1 MIKHVILW
9 QFKDE
14 LTSTEK
20 EKLGAE
26 IKEGLEALLGVVPG
40 LTDIHVYVNPLPSS
54 NADILLDSTVTD
66 QAALDGYA
74 VHPAH
79 VKVKDGLIVPNTKLR
94 VCMDYEV

>member
-14 LTSTEK
+14 LTDAEK
-20 EKLGAE
+20 VDLGAQ
-26 IKEGLEALLGVVPG
+26 IKKGLEDLKGVVPG
-40 LTDIHVYVNPLPSS
+40 LTDIHVCVSPLPSS

-66 QAALDGYA
+66 EEALKGYA

-79 VKVKDGLIVPNTKLR
+79 VAVKDGLIVPNTKLR